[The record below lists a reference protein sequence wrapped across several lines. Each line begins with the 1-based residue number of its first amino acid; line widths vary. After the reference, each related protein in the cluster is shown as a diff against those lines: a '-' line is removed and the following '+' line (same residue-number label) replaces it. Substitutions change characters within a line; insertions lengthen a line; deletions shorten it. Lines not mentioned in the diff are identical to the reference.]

1 MSKEKETFLF
11 QETLPSIK
19 QSAILRDSYETNE
32 LIEKNET
39 NETNET
45 NGNLN
50 FDLLSQGIIY

>member
-1 MSKEKETFLF
+1 MAKEKETFLF
-11 QETLPSIK
+11 QETHPSIK

-39 NETNET
+39 NETYRT
-45 NGNLN
+45 LN